1 MGNNLVNMEVDM
13 LEDTSFVI
21 LQMIETYHFDLLHST
36 LEYTQDNKLES
47 SLNYTHLVM
56 KYVVRG
62 VVRCD

>member
-1 MGNNLVNMEVDM
+1 M

-21 LQMIETYHFDLLHST
+21 LQMIETCHFDLLHST

-56 KYVVRG
+56 KYVVRV
-62 VVRCD
+62 VVRYD